1 MSIGKE
7 PIWAFLSLELNVCN
21 ILSKIPLKA
30 IFVLRGAPRDYSTVR
45 SQRTPILHF
54 CFWRAPIENAA
65 IMTQSNCKPESRN
78 HYEGQDG
85 FCNVL
90 DKFFYIC
97 MLKGIFFAE
106 VRNRM
111 RRKVGLKSFSPI
123 SIKVFSPWVNNGKLL
138 QADCAASFIKPLKYF
153 TGYRTEMWISKIL
166 SQKIVFNCHNWKRDL
181 IEPMCE
187 SWVGAWQKLRGE
199 IRRRGD
205 I

>member
-45 SQRTPILHF
+45 SQRTPILLF

-90 DKFFYIC
+90 DKFFYTR

-111 RRKVGLKSFSPI
+111 QRKVGLKSFGPI

-138 QADCAASFIKPLKYF
+138 QTDCAASFIKPLKYS
-153 TGYRTEMWISKIL
+153 TGYRT
-166 SQKIVFNCHNWKRDL
+166 
-181 IEPMCE
+181 
-187 SWVGAWQKLRGE
+187 
-199 IRRRGD
+199 
-205 I
+205 